1 MNYFHNKLIS
11 KKNMRSSKQ
20 DTHRP
25 KENDNDIPPYPPNWK
40 IRTTDQKITENPG
53 HLPKIQDSERAAR
66 DVL

>member
-25 KENDNDIPPYPPNWK
+25 KENDNDDFWFRK
-40 IRTTDQKITENPG
+40 DTDP
-53 HLPKIQDSERAAR
+53 
-66 DVL
+66 